1 MANIVSCA
9 RSFIIKRKSLKLLEI
24 FNTILDKIAYV
35 CNIVAGFALI
45 IMTVIFSW
53 LVYGRYILNSTPTWV
68 EQVSLLLVVLIGF
81 LGAAIGIYNKTHLGV
96 TYFRDRM
103 PNLLKIVFDLT
114 THFMLIVFGYVMMI
128 YSYQLVVFKWSTQI
142 PLIHIPEGLRAVPI
156 MICGALILLFS
167 IGHVLNY
174 RATMMKINKS
184 K

>member
-1 MANIVSCA
+1 M
-9 RSFIIKRKSLKLLEI
+9 
-24 FNTILDKIAYV
+24 
-35 CNIVAGFALI
+35 
-45 IMTVIFSW
+45 
-53 LVYGRYILNSTPTWV
+53 PT
-68 EQVSLLLVVLIGF
+68 
-81 LGAAIGIYNKTHLGV
+81 
-96 TYFRDRM
+96 
-103 PNLLKIVFDLT
+103 LLKIVFDLT